1 VRVIKHKRS
10 GRNVAVAMLGVALA
24 AAIPALA
31 EVGAVATKERAQE
44 KRGEVDAE
52 LAKKTQNPIADLA
65 SLPFQYNYDENIGP
79 TEDGKKSVLNIQP
92 VIPFSLNQDWIIISR
107 TIVPLIDQKDSL
119 PNGAADESGL
129 GDIVQSLF
137 FSPKKQTERGWTWGV
152 GPVFLLPTASK
163 DILGSE
169 KWGIGP
175 TAVAL
180 KQEHGW
186 TVGVLANH
194 IWSVAGDN
202 DRQDVSATYLQ
213 PFLSFTTRTYTT
225 FGVNTESTYD
235 WKAEQWSVPVN
246 FLVSQMFKVG
256 QQIMSLQVGVRH
268 WADSPPNGPEG
279 TGYRVQLTF
288 LFPK

>member
-1 VRVIKHKRS
+1 MKHKLS
-10 GRNVAVAMLGVALA
+10 GRNVAIAMLSASLVAA
-24 AAIPALA
+24 MPALA
-31 EVGAVATKERAQE
+31 EVGAIATKERAE

-65 SLPFQYNYDENIGP
+65 SLPFQYNYDEKIGP

-119 PNGAADESGL
+119 PNGAADASGL

-137 FSPKKQTERGWTWGV
+137 FSPKKPTERGWIWGV
-152 GPVFLLPTASK
+152 GPVFQLPTASE
-163 DILGSE
+163 DILGTK

-186 TVGVLANH
+186 TVGILANQ

-202 DRQDVSATYLQ
+202 ARQDVSATFLQ

-256 QQIMSLQVGVRH
+256 PQIMSLQVGVRH

-279 TGYRVQLTF
+279 TGYRLQLTF

>member
-1 VRVIKHKRS
+1 MKYKLS
-10 GRNVAVAMLGVALA
+10 GRNVAIAMLSASLVAA
-24 AAIPALA
+24 MPTLA
-31 EVGAVATKERAQE
+31 EVGAIVTKERVE
-44 KRGEVDAE
+44 KRDEADAE

-65 SLPFQYNYDENIGP
+65 SLPFQYNYDEKIGP

-107 TIVPLIDQKDSL
+107 TIVPLIDQKGGL
-119 PNGAADESGL
+119 PNGAADESGF

-137 FSPKKQTERGWTWGV
+137 FSPKKPTERGWIWGV
-152 GPVFLLPTASK
+152 GPVFQLPTASE
-163 DILGSE
+163 DILGSK

-186 TVGVLANH
+186 TVGILANH

-202 DRQDVSATYLQ
+202 DRQDVSATFLQ

-246 FLVSQMFKVG
+246 FMVSQMFKVG
-256 QQIMSLQVGVRH
+256 TQIMSLQVGVRH

-279 TGYRVQLTF
+279 TGYRLQLTF

>member
-1 VRVIKHKRS
+1 MLSASLV
-10 GRNVAVAMLGVALA
+10 VAA
-24 AAIPALA
+24 PALA
-31 EVGAVATKERAQE
+31 EVGAIATKERAQE

-65 SLPFQYNYDENIGP
+65 SLPFQYNYDEKLGA
-79 TEDGKKSVLNIQP
+79 TEDGKKSALNIQP

-107 TIVPLIDQKDSL
+107 TIVPLIDQKDVA
-119 PNGAADESGL
+119 PNGVADASGL
-129 GDIVQSLF
+129 GDILQSLF
-137 FSPKKQTERGWTWGV
+137 FSPKKPTERGWIWGA

-213 PFLSFTTRTYTT
+213 PFLSFTTKTYTT
-225 FGVNTESTYD
+225 IGVNTESTYD

-246 FLVSQMFKVG
+246 FSVSQMFKIG
-256 QQIMSLQVGVRH
+256 PQIMSLQLAVRH
-268 WADSPPNGPEG
+268 WADSPPNGPQG
-279 TGYRVQLTF
+279 TGYRAQLTF

>member
-1 VRVIKHKRS
+1 
-10 GRNVAVAMLGVALA
+10 
-24 AAIPALA
+24 
-31 EVGAVATKERAQE
+31 
-44 KRGEVDAE
+44 
-52 LAKKTQNPIADLA
+52 
-65 SLPFQYNYDENIGP
+65 
-79 TEDGKKSVLNIQP
+79 
-92 VIPFSLNQDWIIISR
+92 
-107 TIVPLIDQKDSL
+107 
-119 PNGAADESGL
+119 
-129 GDIVQSLF
+129 
-137 FSPKKQTERGWTWGV
+137 
-152 GPVFLLPTASK
+152 LPTASK

-186 TVGVLANH
+186 TVGILANH

-202 DRQDVSATYLQ
+202 DRQDVSATFLQ
-213 PFLSFTTRTYTT
+213 PFLSFTTKTYTT

-246 FLVSQMFKVG
+246 FSVSQMFKVG

-279 TGYRVQLTF
+279 TGYRLQLTF

>member
-1 VRVIKHKRS
+1 MKHKPS
-10 GRNVAVAMLGVALA
+10 GRNVAIAILSTSLVA
-24 AAIPALA
+24 AAPALA
-31 EVGAVATKERAQE
+31 EVGAIATRERVQAKQ
-44 KRGEVDAE
+44 GEVDAE

-65 SLPFQYNYDENIGP
+65 SLPFQYNYDEKIGP

-137 FSPKKQTERGWTWGV
+137 FSPKKPTERGWIWGV
-152 GPVFLLPTASK
+152 GPVFQLPTASE
-163 DILGSE
+163 DILGTE

-186 TVGVLANH
+186 TVGILANH

-202 DRQDVSATYLQ
+202 DRQDVSATFLQ
-213 PFLSFTTRTYTT
+213 PFLSFTTKTYTT

-246 FLVSQMFKVG
+246 FTVSQMFKVG
-256 QQIMSLQVGVRH
+256 PQIMSLQVGVRH

-279 TGYRVQLTF
+279 TGYRLQLTF

>member
-1 VRVIKHKRS
+1 MKHKPS
-10 GRNVAVAMLGVALA
+10 GRNVAIAMLSASLVAA
-24 AAIPALA
+24 MPALA
-31 EVGAVATKERAQE
+31 EVGAIATKERVE
-44 KRGEVDAE
+44 KRDEADAE

-65 SLPFQYNYDENIGP
+65 SLPFQYNYDEKIGP

-107 TIVPLIDQKDSL
+107 TIVPLIDQKGSL
-119 PNGAADESGL
+119 PNGAADESGF

-137 FSPKKQTERGWTWGV
+137 FSPKKPTERGWIWGV
-152 GPVFLLPTASK
+152 GPVFQLPTASE
-163 DILGSE
+163 DILGSK

-186 TVGVLANH
+186 TVGILANH
-194 IWSVAGDN
+194 IWSFAGDN
-202 DRQDVSATYLQ
+202 VRQDVSATFLQ
-213 PFLSFTTRTYTT
+213 LFLSFTTRTYTT

-256 QQIMSLQVGVRH
+256 SQIMSLQVGVRH

-279 TGYRVQLTF
+279 TGYRLQLTF